1 MLISLRRRKSCAGFV
16 VIPTPSRVLAAFVV
30 RLPCRGLGWFFFLIY
45 IKKDIVIITTMV
57 SIISDLDP
65 LKSWKVL
72 R

>member
-16 VIPTPSRVLAAFVV
+16 VIPTLSRVLAAFVV
-30 RLPCRGLGWFFFLIY
+30 RLPCRVGGGFIHVYF
-45 IKKDIVIITTMV
+45 IVIIATMV

>member
-1 MLISLRRRKSCAGFV
+1 MLISWRRRKSCAGFV
-16 VIPTPSRVLAAFVV
+16 VIPTLSRVLSAFVV
-30 RLPCRGLGWFFFLIY
+30 RLPCRGLCLGFFLYIY
-45 IKKDIVIITTMV
+45 FIVVITKMV